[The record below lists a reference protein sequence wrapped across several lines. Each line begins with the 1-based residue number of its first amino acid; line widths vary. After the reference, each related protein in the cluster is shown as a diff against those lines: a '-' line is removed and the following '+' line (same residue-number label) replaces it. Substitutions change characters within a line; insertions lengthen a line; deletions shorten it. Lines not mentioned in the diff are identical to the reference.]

1 MDSDLKIRQF
11 KHESETWKRNL
22 EFMMQENALLKNRL
36 SEVLDTMSADGEILN
51 AAEEYQN
58 HFIREDESF
67 HLLRRDIAELDNL
80 LTREIYEDGM
90 LKKEVVFKKKKLSKE
105 IETSI
110 REFNKLKFDFNNY
123 LGDVL

>member
-1 MDSDLKIRQF
+1 MDSNLKVRQF

-22 EFMMQENALLKNRL
+22 EFMMQENAYLKNRL
-36 SEVLDTMSADGEILN
+36 SEVLDTISNDEDILN

-67 HLLRRDIAELDNL
+67 HLLRRDIAELDHL
-80 LTREIYEDGM
+80 LNREIYEDGM

-110 REFNKLKFDFNNY
+110 KEFNKMKFDFNSY
-123 LGDVL
+123 LEDVL

>member
-1 MDSDLKIRQF
+1 MDSNLKVRQF

-22 EFMMQENALLKNRL
+22 EFMMQENAHLKNRL
-36 SEVLDTMSADGEILN
+36 SEVLDTISNDEDILN

-67 HLLRRDIAELDNL
+67 HLLRRDIAELDHL
-80 LTREIYEDGM
+80 LNREIYEDGM
-90 LKKEVVFKKKKLSKE
+90 LKKEVVYKKKKLSKE

-110 REFNKLKFDFNNY
+110 KEFNKMKFDFNSY
-123 LGDVL
+123 LEDVL

>member
-1 MDSDLKIRQF
+1 MDSNLKVRQF